1 MASRRVVIQEKI
13 LTERKPVSVLT
24 TSYMDLNGKRIILGS
39 ASPRRKELLGGLGID
54 FETDTGNTFQED
66 FHDISMLHEIPSI
79 MSVGKSHGFH
89 RPLADDEIL
98 ITSDTI
104 VICGNEV
111 LGKPSDKADAVRM
124 LGLLSGRQHE
134 VVTAVTIR
142 SSVSEETFSDTA
154 LVRFRDLTNE
164 EIDYYIDKYRP
175 FDKAGA
181 YGVQEW
187 IGYIG
192 IESIQGSFYTIMGFP
207 VHKVYLHLKK
217 FLSV

>member
-164 EIDYYIDKYRP
+164 EIEYYIDKYRP

-217 FLSV
+217 FLAG

>member
-1 MASRRVVIQEKI
+1 
-13 LTERKPVSVLT
+13 
-24 TSYMDLNGKRIILGS
+24 MDLNGKRIILGS

-79 MSVGKSHGFH
+79 MSVGKSRGFH

-217 FLSV
+217 FLAG

>member
-13 LTERKPVSVLT
+13 LTERKPVSVLK

>member
-79 MSVGKSHGFH
+79 MSVGKSRGFH

-217 FLSV
+217 FLAG